1 MLTGI
6 DHIVIAVTDLPTA
19 VRDYTELG
27 FNVIEGGRH
36 PVGTH
41 NGLISLADGSYI
53 ELIAFY
59 QPNAKHRWWQPLQQ
73 GGGLVDL
80 CVTTDDLISDTGAF
94 RSAGVDIAD
103 PAPQSRR
110 RPDGY
115 ELHWV
120 FSLARGAHRGVA
132 PFIIEDVTPREE
144 RIPRDTGHPNG
155 VTGIASVTVAVDDLQ
170 TVRHWYT
177 DTLRQEGEEFVREDL
192 RARGVR
198 FTVGTHTIEIVSP
211 LPSDLAGDQLGPLPD
226 WLAARGAS
234 PYSAALSSL
243 EQGRRR
249 LDASKTHN
257 AMLYLV

>member
-6 DHIVIAVTDLPTA
+6 DHLVIAVTDLTTA

-41 NGLISLADGSYI
+41 NGLISLADGAYI

-59 QPNAKHRWWQPLQQ
+59 EPNADHRWWQPLQQ

-80 CVTTDDLISDTGAF
+80 CVTTDDLISDTAAF

-120 FSLARGAHRGVA
+120 FSLARGAYRGVA
-132 PFIIEDVTPREE
+132 PFIIEDITPREE
-144 RIPRDTGHPNG
+144 RIPRETQQPNG
-155 VTGIASVTVAVDDLQ
+155 VTGIASVIIAVNDLQ
-170 TVRHWYT
+170 TVRRWYAQI
-177 DTLRQEGEEFVREDL
+177 LRQEGEEIAREDL
-192 RARGVR
+192 GAKGVR
-198 FTVGTHTIEIVSP
+198 FTVGAHAIEIVSP
-211 LPSDLAGDQLGPLPD
+211 DPNERANDQLRPLHQ

-243 EQGRRR
+243 GQERGR
-249 LDASKTHN
+249 LDTSKTHN